1 MPNLQNAIKALR
13 QAKKRAVRNKARTST
28 IDHLRRDFRKSMEA
42 GKLEDAKALST
53 KIYQAVDKAAGKGII
68 KKNAAAR
75 IKSRL
80 MGKVNKTSAK

>member
-1 MPNLQNAIKALR
+1 MPNLQNAVKALR
-13 QAKKRAVRNKARTST
+13 QAKKRAVRNKARTSA

-42 GKLEDAKALST
+42 GKLDEAKSLSS

-75 IKSRL
+75 MKSRL
-80 MGKVNKTSAK
+80 MGKMHKTAAK